1 MIRLLLWIGLLL
13 CFPWTVCAQKVQT
26 VHGEYLYRAPENVTV
41 EQARRTAVERAR
53 LQALADRFGTIV
65 SQVNTTLAE
74 NRNGSSD
81 LSFFSAGG
89 SEVKGEWLEDTRE
102 PEISVSYE
110 QGMLCIRALV
120 WGRAREIVRSETQV
134 DARLLRNGTELRS
147 ESDEFRDGDDFYL
160 FFRTPVSGFLAV
172 YLVDAEQR
180 AYCLLPYLLDTANRV
195 AVEKNRDYLF
205 FSARHAGDAN
215 RSVDEYTLTCR
226 QSVERN
232 TVYVVFSENEFAKA
246 GDRRTDE
253 TLPRELPFEDFQKWL
268 TRSRMRDKTMTVVQK
283 TITLK
288 P

>member
-13 CFPWTVCAQKVQT
+13 CFPWNVCAQKVQT
-26 VHGEYLYRAPENVTV
+26 LHGEYLYRAPENVTV

-53 LQALADRFGTIV
+53 LQALAERFGTIV

-89 SEVKGEWLEDTRE
+89 SEVKGEWLEDTRD

-134 DARLLRNGTELRS
+134 DARLLRNGTEQRF
-147 ESDEFRDGDDFYL
+147 ESDEFRDGDDLYL

-180 AYCLLPYLLDTANRV
+180 DR
-195 AVEKNRDYLF
+195 K
-205 FSARHAGDAN
+205 
-215 RSVDEYTLTCR
+215 SV
-226 QSVERN
+226 V
-232 TVYVVFSENEFAKA
+232 
-246 GDRRTDE
+246 
-253 TLPRELPFEDFQKWL
+253 
-268 TRSRMRDKTMTVVQK
+268 
-283 TITLK
+283 
-288 P
+288 